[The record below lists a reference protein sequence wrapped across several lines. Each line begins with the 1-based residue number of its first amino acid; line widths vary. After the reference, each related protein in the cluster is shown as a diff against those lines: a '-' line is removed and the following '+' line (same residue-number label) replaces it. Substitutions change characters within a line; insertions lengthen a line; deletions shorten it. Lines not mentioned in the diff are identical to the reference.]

1 MPDNSQLQ
9 IPIDFHHLDLVELQ
23 SLQDR
28 FAAEHN
34 AACIIIDLD
43 GNCVTRPSNFSEV
56 CQLVGQTQQGRE
68 ACDRS
73 NLERTARASETDGPI
88 YHMCQ
93 CCGFLDGSVPIVIDG
108 RRVGYWLVGQCNA
121 LGVDR
126 DDIALHARVIGA
138 DVAAVLSAYDKT
150 TPVSVGQFEQ
160 ILESVVFLIDRLNS
174 DISKPV

>member
-1 MPDNSQLQ
+1 MAENS
-9 IPIDFHHLDLVELQ
+9 PAHLPVQFGHLSLAELQ

-56 CQLVGQTQQGRE
+56 CQLVSQTQQGRE

-73 NLERTARASETDGPI
+73 NLERSQRASETDDPV

-93 CCGFLDGSVPIVIDG
+93 CCGFLDGSVPLIVDG
-108 RRVGYWLVGQCNA
+108 ERVGYWLVGQCNA
-121 LGVDR
+121 LGVER

-138 DVAAVLSAYDKT
+138 DVDAVLAAYDKM
-150 TPVSVGQFEQ
+150 TPISVGRFEQ
-160 ILESVVFLIDRLNS
+160 LLESVVLLIDGLNP
-174 DISKPV
+174 DASKSI

>member
-1 MPDNSQLQ
+1 MPDNSQNNSLVHFG
-9 IPIDFHHLDLVELQ
+9 IFDLSELQ

-34 AACIIIDLD
+34 VACIIVDLD
-43 GNCVTRPSNFSEV
+43 GNCVTRPSHFSEV
-56 CQLVGQTQQGRE
+56 CRLVSQTQKGRE

-73 NLERTARASETDGPI
+73 NLERSQRASETEDPV

-93 CCGFLDGSVPIVIDG
+93 CCGFLDGSVPIIVDG
-108 RRVGYWLVGQCNA
+108 KRIGYWLVGQCNA

-138 DVAAVLSAYDKT
+138 DVAQMLAAYDRM
-150 TPVSVGQFEQ
+150 TPITVAHFEAILDSLQ
-160 ILESVVFLIDRLNS
+160 ILARELNGART
-174 DISKPV
+174 

>member
-1 MPDNSQLQ
+1 MPDKSQIQ
-9 IPIDFHHLDLVELQ
+9 IPIDFFHLDLVELQ

-56 CQLVGQTQQGRE
+56 CRLVGQTQQGRE

-73 NLERTARASETDGPI
+73 NFERTARASETDGPF

-126 DDIALHARVIGA
+126 DDIALHARIIGA
-138 DVAAVLSAYDKT
+138 DVAQMLAAYDRMTPITVAHFEAVLES
-150 TPVSVGQFEQ
+150 
-160 ILESVVFLIDRLNS
+160 LEDLIGDLDEIRS
-174 DISKPV
+174 